1 MIEIMDNFLQLSWRH
16 LPGRIPDRKPR
27 NQISYHRGHLINI
40 FYPVVYKKGLASP
53 GLLPKK
59 SLCNELRGK
68 TVNFCINR
76 LPVGWRCVDDAQV
89 SGTHEGELKC
99 SRSEE
104 HTSELQ
110 SRGHLV
116 CRLLLE

>member
-16 LPGRIPDRKPR
+16 LPVRIPDRKPR

-59 SLCNELRGK
+59 SLCNVLRGK
-68 TVNFCINR
+68 TVNLCIKR
-76 LPVGWRCVDDAQV
+76 LSVGWRCVDDAQV
-89 SGTHEGELKC
+89 SGIYEGEVCCFVIC
-99 SRSEE
+99 SLCEY
-104 HTSELQ
+104 
-110 SRGHLV
+110 
-116 CRLLLE
+116 